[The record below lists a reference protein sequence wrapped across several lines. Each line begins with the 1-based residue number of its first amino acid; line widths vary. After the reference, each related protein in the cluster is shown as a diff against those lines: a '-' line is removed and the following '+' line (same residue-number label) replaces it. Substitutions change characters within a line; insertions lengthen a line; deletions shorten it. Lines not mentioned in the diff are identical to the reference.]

1 MAVARTVPPLNSL
14 HVFEVASSVGSFT
27 EAAELLSVTPS
38 AVSRQISAL
47 EGFLNVRLFNR
58 GRDGNT
64 LTPAGEEYCR
74 EIAPAF
80 EAISAAT
87 DRISRRQDKTPL
99 NVRVPSTFATR
110 FLIPRLSQFR
120 GEEPGIS
127 VRIVTGFGAVDFA
140 REDVDV
146 SIQAVSGDWP
156 GAQCHPMFENW
167 VQPVCGP
174 QLLTTC
180 MIREVD
186 DLRSVRLLQSQ
197 NRRGDWREWLTAVG
211 RPDFPLEQAEIVEFS
226 NSLLAYQAAMDG
238 LGVAIGHLPLLGPD
252 LTARRLI
259 ALLDRPIRQGSYYAV
274 WRTDRGRG
282 RKARKFLAWLQRQL
296 DTAATP
302 TGTAAIV
309 A

>member
-1 MAVARTVPPLNSL
+1 
-14 HVFEVASSVGSFT
+14 
-27 EAAELLSVTPS
+27 VTPS

-47 EGFLNVRLFNR
+47 EAFLNVRLFNR

-87 DRISRRQDKTPL
+87 DRIRRRQDKTPL
-99 NVRVPSTFATR
+99 NVRVPFDLRHA
-110 FLIPRLSQFR
+110 FPDPAPLSVS

-156 GAQCHPMFENW
+156 GAQFQPRFENW

-186 DLRSVRLLQSQ
+186 DLRTVRLLQS
-197 NRRGDWREWLTAVG
+197 
-211 RPDFPLEQAEIVEFS
+211 
-226 NSLLAYQAAMDG
+226 
-238 LGVAIGHLPLLGPD
+238 
-252 LTARRLI
+252 
-259 ALLDRPIRQGSYYAV
+259 
-274 WRTDRGRG
+274 
-282 RKARKFLAWLQRQL
+282 
-296 DTAATP
+296 
-302 TGTAAIV
+302 
-309 A
+309 